1 MNGRSTG
8 WRGWIKA
15 DGRGWKGT
23 SVDGGNVCHGQVR
36 SHRAALKSK
45 AVLSSMI
52 SLYSSLHGKY
62 LQCIIGEKLSTQASQ
77 PLVLY

>member
-15 DGRGWKGT
+15 DGRVPAWM
-23 SVDGGNVCHGQVR
+23 GGNVCHGQGR

-45 AVLSSMI
+45 AVLSSMF
-52 SLYSSLHGKY
+52 SLYSTLHGKY